1 MKESDK
7 KELKEIVNNTFLKTV
22 SAFAN
27 FNSGQIIFGIADDGK
42 VIGIDNPQ
50 KACLDIEN
58 KINDTIKPKPDY
70 YMNINKNTNVIT
82 LTVEEGIF
90 KPYLYK
96 GKAYRRRGT
105 STVEVDQIEL
115 KRLVLY
121 GNNLYFEELPIDYL
135 DLTFDYLLSTLIKK
149 LNVTGPSID
158 LLKTLGLL
166 RTDGKYNNAALLL
179 ADQNNFP
186 GIDIIKFGPSI
197 NDIVERKTLDGISIL
212 EQLDRAE
219 EMFKRYYR
227 FEKIDGMVRME
238 RYLIPFEAFRE
249 TIVNALVHRTWD
261 INSNIRIAM
270 HDDKIE
276 IYSPG
281 GLPPGLNEEE
291 YLNGFV
297 SYLRN
302 PIIANVF
309 FRLGI
314 IEKFGTGIKRI
325 KESYREIIHKP
336 IFTVNENSIVTV
348 LPSVTKLMSL
358 TTDEEVVFNQFSAG
372 KILASSDVVNL
383 TGFGKDKVVDI
394 LNKLIEKSYLKKI
407 GSGRGTKYVIF

>member
-166 RTDGKYNNAALLL
+166 RADGKYNNAALLL

-348 LPSVTKLMSL
+348 LPSVTKIMSL
-358 TTDEEVVFNQFSAG
+358 TTDE
-372 KILASSDVVNL
+372 
-383 TGFGKDKVVDI
+383 
-394 LNKLIEKSYLKKI
+394 
-407 GSGRGTKYVIF
+407 

>member
-1 MKESDK
+1 MEK
-7 KELKEIVNNTFLKTV
+7 LL
-22 SAFAN
+22 
-27 FNSGQIIFGIADDGK
+27 
-42 VIGIDNPQ
+42 IDNPQ

-166 RTDGKYNNAALLL
+166 RADGKYNNAALLL

-238 RYLIPFEAFRE
+238 RYLIPFEA
-249 TIVNALVHRTWD
+249 
-261 INSNIRIAM
+261 
-270 HDDKIE
+270 
-276 IYSPG
+276 
-281 GLPPGLNEEE
+281 
-291 YLNGFV
+291 
-297 SYLRN
+297 
-302 PIIANVF
+302 
-309 FRLGI
+309 
-314 IEKFGTGIKRI
+314 EKR
-325 KESYREIIHKP
+325 
-336 IFTVNENSIVTV
+336 
-348 LPSVTKLMSL
+348 
-358 TTDEEVVFNQFSAG
+358 
-372 KILASSDVVNL
+372 
-383 TGFGKDKVVDI
+383 
-394 LNKLIEKSYLKKI
+394 
-407 GSGRGTKYVIF
+407 